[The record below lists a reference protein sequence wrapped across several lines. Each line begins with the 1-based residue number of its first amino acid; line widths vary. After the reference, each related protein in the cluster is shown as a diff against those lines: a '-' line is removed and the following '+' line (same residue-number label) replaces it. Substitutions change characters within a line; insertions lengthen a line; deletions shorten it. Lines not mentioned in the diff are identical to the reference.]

1 MRIADSNISAR
12 QDGERKA
19 VLLKALQAI
28 DSLQSRLDAVERE
41 RTEPIAIVGLSC
53 RFPGSNDPDA
63 FWRLLSGGVDAVK
76 EVPNDRWD
84 KDAYYDPDPS
94 VPGKMHAPYGGFLDQ
109 VDLFDPAFFGISGR
123 EAESMDP
130 QQRLLLE
137 VTWEALENAGIATTH
152 LRGSS
157 TGVFVGITTSDY
169 ARLTIADASNGLD
182 VYAATGGAL
191 NVAAGRLSY
200 VFGLNGPAMAI
211 DTACSSSLVAV
222 HLACQSLRERECDL
236 ALAGGVNLLLT
247 PEAFICLSKWGMMA
261 PDGRCKTFDERADGF
276 VRAEGCGMIAL
287 KRLSDALTADDRVL
301 ALIRGTAINQDGASS
316 GLTVPNG
323 PAQQALVRAALKAAR
338 LQPHDVDYIEA
349 HGTGTALGDPIEL
362 EALAAVLGKN
372 RPADRPLRV
381 GSVKT
386 NLGHLESAAGIAGL
400 IKVVLSMGHEE
411 IPRQLHFRN
420 LNPRISLGS
429 APIEIPVN
437 AIAWPRSERPR
448 IAGVSSFGFS
458 GTNAHV
464 ILQEAPTAKESLT
477 QPQLPDRS
485 AHLLVLSASS
495 EAALRDLSL
504 TYAEHLA
511 KERECLLP
519 DICHTAAIGRSAL
532 SYRLAFPV
540 TNIAVARELLGIFA
554 QGKSQSE
561 IVSGRV
567 RSDSRV
573 AFLFTG
579 QGAQHTGMG
588 RGLYA
593 IEPVFRDAFDRCGL
607 LLGEHLDRPLQEIV
621 GYATNSP
628 APTGIL
634 DETRYT
640 QPALFAV
647 EYALASLW
655 RSWGIEPAAIVG
667 HSVGEYVG
675 ACVAGALTLE
685 DALRLVVMR
694 SRLMQSLPR
703 NGAMAAVF
711 AEEDRVRAT
720 ITPYTDSVS
729 IAATNSPLNTVISGK
744 ADDVH
749 AVLER
754 LQREGV
760 ESKPLTVSHAFHS
773 PLVEPI
779 LDEFEQCARSVEYRV
794 PVVDLVLNVTGRPLG
809 ESLSL
814 DANYWRRHARETVRF
829 AESIR
834 TLHARGIRAFLE
846 IGPAPVLIG
855 MARQCVE
862 DSETTWLASLRKDRD
877 DCPQMLS
884 SLGAL
889 FVLGA
894 KPNWGVYD
902 QPYRRR
908 RVALPTYPFQRERHW
923 LPVASTDSV
932 RKRTQAAGHPL
943 LGVHVPLAGRP
954 GEHVW
959 FAEISLELCPWIG
972 DHQVEG
978 VVVVPP
984 TAYVE
989 MVTAAAV
996 EAVTELPVVLT
1007 GIEFEKVLLLQP
1019 KVEFEIQT
1027 RLEQQV
1033 AGNFVFQVHSRRKNS
1048 KGDWTLHASGALR
1061 VGGIA
1066 VPMEKFDASQRDA
1079 FEKRSARCL
1088 DGAEFYRLHKERG
1101 NQWGPCFQGVNREWQ
1116 DQGEGLSEVT
1126 VPLGIQGE
1134 LSRYV
1139 FHPAFSDSLGQIL
1152 TATIPL
1158 EKTDGSL
1165 GGAFVGVGF
1174 EEVRMYRRPEGRHFY
1189 AYAQLRSDE
1198 AAPENTLVG
1207 DIKAF
1212 DVSGNLIAEIL
1223 GARLWY
1229 LDSAQK
1235 HQVLESVEDWLYEPT
1250 WEIKEAAGEFTPEV
1264 LTTGTW
1270 IIFRDQRGIGDA
1282 VCAQL
1287 GERGATCLCVDHGEQ
1302 RSQSNNGV
1310 MMIRPDNADDYDGLL
1325 RAAGRQDSS
1334 ANRIVHLWSL
1344 DAADPEKADLKAV
1357 QEAQTLGP
1365 VSVLQLV
1372 RALDRARLPVPSK
1385 LWLISR
1391 GAQPAGEKP
1400 APLSVF
1406 QSPLWGL
1413 GRTIAMESANFWGG
1427 MVDLDPADTPAAAAA
1442 LLLGQLTE
1450 YSGEDQTAFRGGRR
1464 HVPRLDRRTK
1474 ILSKP
1479 EQVPVRPDATYLI
1492 TGGLGGIGL
1501 IIAHWLV
1508 TRGARHLI
1516 LAGRSSLP
1524 ARKQWQGVSSGTMEG
1539 TRITAIRGLESLG
1552 ANVQTVGVDMGDEI
1566 SVNGMISQ
1574 CLRADQPPLRGVFHA
1589 AGVTQNELL
1598 VNQSPEQMRD
1608 ILAAKMIG
1616 GWLLHRLLA
1625 DIPLDLF
1632 VLFSSFSSFLGPP
1645 MLGSYSAANVFL
1657 DALAYHRR
1665 SLGKVGLSINWGPWA
1680 EAGMAARLLATEES
1694 KGDRWKGIPNG
1705 VGVLSTQRALEAME
1719 RLLEAGAVQTGVMS
1733 IDWKAWHRWTY
1744 GGLAVPPY
1752 LSLLISR
1759 SDSGLAGK
1767 TAKGDSRRERI
1778 LGVQS
1783 EQRAEM
1789 VGSYLAEEMARILK
1803 VPLASVDREK
1813 PIVNMGFDSLMS
1825 IELKNQI
1832 ETDLGVSVAMAR
1844 LIQSPT
1850 ILELTDFVVNLLV
1863 DSHDADA
1870 TAAVGSLIGEFE
1882 EGVL

>member
-28 DSLQSRLDAVERE
+28 DSLQSRLDAVERD

-109 VDLFDPAFFGISGR
+109 VDLFDAAFFGISGR

-222 HLACQSLRERECDL
+222 HVACQSLRERECDL

-386 NLGHLESAAGIAGL
+386 NLGHLESSAGIAGL

-411 IPRQLHFRN
+411 IPRQLHFRK
-420 LNPRISLGS
+420 LNPRISLGG
-429 APIEIPVN
+429 APVEIPVD

-448 IAGVSSFGFS
+448 IAGVSSFGVS

-464 ILQEAPTAKESLT
+464 ILQEAPTTKELAT
-477 QPQLPDRS
+477 AQTPERS
-485 AHLLVLSASS
+485 THLMVLSAGSD
-495 EAALRDLSL
+495 AALRELSL
-504 TYAEHLA
+504 TYAEHLG
-511 KERECLLP
+511 KEGVVSFP

-532 SYRLAFPV
+532 SQRLAFPAPS
-540 TNIAVARELLGIFA
+540 IAAAKEFLGAFA
-554 QGKSQSE
+554 QGNVNAE
-561 IVSGRV
+561 IITGRV

-579 QGAQHTGMG
+579 QGAQWRGMG
-588 RGLYA
+588 RDLYA
-593 IEPVFRDAFDRCGL
+593 IEPVFRDAFDQCAL

-628 APTGIL
+628 APAGIL

-675 ACVAGALTLE
+675 ACVAGALSLE
-685 DALRLVVMR
+685 DALRLVAMR

-754 LQREGV
+754 LRREGV

-794 PVVDLVLNVTGRPLG
+794 PVVDLILNLTGCSLG
-809 ESLSL
+809 ETFPL
-814 DANYWRRHARETVRF
+814 DGNYWRRHARETVRF

-862 DSETTWLASLRKDRD
+862 DSETTWLASLRKGRD

-908 RVALPTYPFQRERHW
+908 RVALPTYPFQRKRHW
-923 LPVASTDSV
+923 FPVASAHSDP
-932 RKRTQAAGHPL
+932 KRTQAAGHPL
-943 LGVHVPLAGRP
+943 LGVHVSLAGRP

-1048 KGDWTLHASGALR
+1048 QGDWTLHASGALH
-1061 VGGIA
+1061 VGVIA

-1079 FEKRSARCL
+1079 FEKRSAR
-1088 DGAEFYRLHKERG
+1088 
-1101 NQWGPCFQGVNREWQ
+1101 
-1116 DQGEGLSEVT
+1116 
-1126 VPLGIQGE
+1126 
-1134 LSRYV
+1134 
-1139 FHPAFSDSLGQIL
+1139 
-1152 TATIPL
+1152 
-1158 EKTDGSL
+1158 
-1165 GGAFVGVGF
+1165 
-1174 EEVRMYRRPEGRHFY
+1174 
-1189 AYAQLRSDE
+1189 
-1198 AAPENTLVG
+1198 
-1207 DIKAF
+1207 
-1212 DVSGNLIAEIL
+1212 
-1223 GARLWY
+1223 
-1229 LDSAQK
+1229 
-1235 HQVLESVEDWLYEPT
+1235 
-1250 WEIKEAAGEFTPEV
+1250 
-1264 LTTGTW
+1264 
-1270 IIFRDQRGIGDA
+1270 
-1282 VCAQL
+1282 
-1287 GERGATCLCVDHGEQ
+1287 
-1302 RSQSNNGV
+1302 
-1310 MMIRPDNADDYDGLL
+1310 
-1325 RAAGRQDSS
+1325 
-1334 ANRIVHLWSL
+1334 
-1344 DAADPEKADLKAV
+1344 
-1357 QEAQTLGP
+1357 
-1365 VSVLQLV
+1365 
-1372 RALDRARLPVPSK
+1372 
-1385 LWLISR
+1385 
-1391 GAQPAGEKP
+1391 
-1400 APLSVF
+1400 
-1406 QSPLWGL
+1406 
-1413 GRTIAMESANFWGG
+1413 
-1427 MVDLDPADTPAAAAA
+1427 
-1442 LLLGQLTE
+1442 
-1450 YSGEDQTAFRGGRR
+1450 
-1464 HVPRLDRRTK
+1464 
-1474 ILSKP
+1474 
-1479 EQVPVRPDATYLI
+1479 
-1492 TGGLGGIGL
+1492 
-1501 IIAHWLV
+1501 
-1508 TRGARHLI
+1508 
-1516 LAGRSSLP
+1516 
-1524 ARKQWQGVSSGTMEG
+1524 
-1539 TRITAIRGLESLG
+1539 
-1552 ANVQTVGVDMGDEI
+1552 
-1566 SVNGMISQ
+1566 
-1574 CLRADQPPLRGVFHA
+1574 
-1589 AGVTQNELL
+1589 
-1598 VNQSPEQMRD
+1598 
-1608 ILAAKMIG
+1608 
-1616 GWLLHRLLA
+1616 
-1625 DIPLDLF
+1625 
-1632 VLFSSFSSFLGPP
+1632 
-1645 MLGSYSAANVFL
+1645 
-1657 DALAYHRR
+1657 
-1665 SLGKVGLSINWGPWA
+1665 
-1680 EAGMAARLLATEES
+1680 
-1694 KGDRWKGIPNG
+1694 
-1705 VGVLSTQRALEAME
+1705 
-1719 RLLEAGAVQTGVMS
+1719 
-1733 IDWKAWHRWTY
+1733 
-1744 GGLAVPPY
+1744 
-1752 LSLLISR
+1752 
-1759 SDSGLAGK
+1759 
-1767 TAKGDSRRERI
+1767 
-1778 LGVQS
+1778 
-1783 EQRAEM
+1783 
-1789 VGSYLAEEMARILK
+1789 
-1803 VPLASVDREK
+1803 
-1813 PIVNMGFDSLMS
+1813 
-1825 IELKNQI
+1825 
-1832 ETDLGVSVAMAR
+1832 
-1844 LIQSPT
+1844 
-1850 ILELTDFVVNLLV
+1850 
-1863 DSHDADA
+1863 
-1870 TAAVGSLIGEFE
+1870 
-1882 EGVL
+1882 